1 MTPETTNHLS
11 DEALNDVLIGM
22 GSLASESHLAACPLC
37 RGKVE
42 EFQSDL
48 GAWNITTLNWSEARA
63 ERAGRIQA
71 RLSGIRPARR
81 RPPLAAMGWALAA
94 AALLALAI
102 PVGREAGMFGPNHG
116 STVAPQEDSEAQIAQ
131 DNELLKAV
139 NAAINPEEMSPLKE
153 YDLFGRPHPRHR
165 HRPQ

>member
-11 DEALNDVLIGM
+11 DEALNDVLIGL
-22 GSLASESHLAACPLC
+22 GSSASESHLAACPLC

-42 EFQSDL
+42 EFHSDL
-48 GAWNITTLNWSEARA
+48 GTWNRTTLKWSEARA
-63 ERAGRIQA
+63 GRIQV
-71 RLSGIRPARR
+71 RPARR
-81 RPPLAAMGWALAA
+81 RPPLGALGWALAA
-94 AALLALAI
+94 AALLAIAI
-102 PVGREAGMFGPNHG
+102 PVGRESGMFDTNHG
-116 STVAPQEDSEAQIAQ
+116 TTVAQQEDSEAQIAQ

-139 NAAINPEEMSPLKE
+139 NAAINPDEMSPLKE

>member
-22 GSLASESHLAACPLC
+22 ASPAAESHLADCPLC

-42 EFQSDL
+42 NFQSDL
-48 GAWNITTLNWSEARA
+48 GAWNATTLQWSETRA
-63 ERAGRIQA
+63 ERAGSIQLH
-71 RLSGIRPARR
+71 RARR
-81 RPPLAAMGWALAA
+81 RQPLAAMGWALAA
-94 AALLALAI
+94 VALIAIAI
-102 PVGREAGMFGPNHG
+102 PVGRESGIFNPHHDTAVVTP
-116 STVAPQEDSEAQIAQ
+116 PEDSETQIAQ

-139 NAAINPEEMSPLKE
+139 NAAINPDEMSPLKE